1 MRDAGE
7 YQCQVN
13 TEPKISYSFYLTVE
27 GKIYIIQYDVITLHV
42 ISYFKRR
49 FSIVKVGLSGL

>member
-42 ISYFKRR
+42 ISYFF
-49 FSIVKVGLSGL
+49 FSEDFL